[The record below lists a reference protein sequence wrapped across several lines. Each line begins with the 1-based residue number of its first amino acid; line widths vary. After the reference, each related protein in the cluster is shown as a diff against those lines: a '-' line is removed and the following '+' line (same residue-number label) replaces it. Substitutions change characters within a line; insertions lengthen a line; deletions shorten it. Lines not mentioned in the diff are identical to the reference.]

1 MVVLESPFGPCGP
14 GSPFEPMAMQPLN
27 AVISINSVNSL
38 RFFMDSTIFVNK
50 TCEVDKIYRFKAVS
64 MQYTTGTHF
73 FFDAE
78 VYSTVIQ

>member
-27 AVISINSVNSL
+27 AVINITSVNSL
-38 RFFMDSTIFVNK
+38 RFFMDSPIFVNN
-50 TCEVDKIYRFKAVS
+50 TCEVDKIYRFKAGS

-73 FFDAE
+73 FLDAE
-78 VYSTVIQ
+78 VYSTVIR